1 MNINER
7 IKLQQWAG
15 DMAEQRSSG
24 LTQRKWCNM
33 RGISIKTFEYRC
45 RRVRHAMEDELKQRE
60 INTGISSALKSP
72 EVSNNTEPF
81 FAKVELRNEHNTQS
95 GINIRSGDIF
105 VNITPDA
112 PDSHVRMILEVI
124 KSVK

>member
-7 IKLQQWAG
+7 IKLQRWAG

-24 LTQRKWCNM
+24 LTQRKWCKM

-45 RRVRHAMEDELKQRE
+45 RRVRHAMEDELEQSE
-60 INTGISSALKSP
+60 IDTCLFPAVKSPGISDS
-72 EVSNNTEPF
+72 TEPF

>member
-1 MNINER
+1 
-7 IKLQQWAG
+7 
-15 DMAEQRSSG
+15 
-24 LTQRKWCNM
+24 
-33 RGISIKTFEYRC
+33 
-45 RRVRHAMEDELKQRE
+45 MEDELKQRE
-60 INTGISSALKSP
+60 INTGISSALKPP

>member
-7 IKLQQWAG
+7 IKLQRWAR

-24 LTQRKWCNM
+24 LTQKKWCKI

-45 RRVRHAMEDELKQRE
+45 RRVRLAMEDELKQKE
-60 INTGISSALKSP
+60 IDTCPVPAVNTPEIS
-72 EVSNNTEPF
+72 NDTEPF

-95 GINIRSGDIF
+95 GINIRAGNVF
-105 VNITPDA
+105 VNIAPDV
-112 PDSHVRMILEVI
+112 PDSHVRMVLEVI